1 MSNAKTP
8 AKSRTK
14 TEAARQ
20 ARRRDNDPAPAET
33 AADAAA
39 PVANAPGE
47 AEPERALAGPARTG
61 TKQEAVLALL
71 RAPQGAT
78 IAAIMEATGWQK
90 HSVRGFLAAVV
101 RKKLG
106 LTLTSE
112 KTGEERLYR
121 IERERPAKARR
132 KAAAWAA

>member
-1 MSNAKTP
+1 MSNAKIA
-8 AKSRTK
+8 AKSRKK
-14 TEAARQ
+14 TPRAGP
-20 ARRRDNDPAPAET
+20 ARRRANDRAP
-33 AADAAA
+33 ADAAA
-39 PVANAPGE
+39 PAPSDRDE
-47 AEPERALAGPARTG
+47 AMPERAVSSARGG

-71 RAPQGAT
+71 KAPQGAT

-112 KTGEERLYR
+112 KTDERRVYR
-121 IERERPAKARR
+121 IETERPAKARR
-132 KAAAWAA
+132 KSAARAA

>member
-1 MSNAKTP
+1 MSNAKIA
-8 AKSRTK
+8 AKSRKK
-14 TEAARQ
+14 TQRAGQ
-20 ARRRDNDPAPAET
+20 ARRRAIDRAP
-33 AADAAA
+33 ADAAA
-39 PVANAPGE
+39 DSVAPAPSDRDE
-47 AEPERALAGPARTG
+47 ATPERAVSPARGG

-71 RAPQGAT
+71 KAPQGAT

-112 KTGEERLYR
+112 KTDEERVYR
-121 IERERPAKARR
+121 IETERPAKARR
-132 KAAAWAA
+132 KSAARAA

>member
-1 MSNAKTP
+1 MSNAKIA
-8 AKSRTK
+8 AKSRKK
-14 TEAARQ
+14 TQRAGQ
-20 ARRRDNDPAPAET
+20 ARRRAIDRAPAPS
-33 AADAAA
+33 DRD
-39 PVANAPGE
+39 E
-47 AEPERALAGPARTG
+47 ATPERAVSPARGG

-71 RAPQGAT
+71 KAPQGAT

-112 KTGEERLYR
+112 KTDEERVYR
-121 IERERPAKARR
+121 IETERPGKARR
-132 KAAAWAA
+132 KSAARAP